1 MEKLLQPGRRRAEH
15 ATESER
21 KLASVTRELKA
32 WLDQNLDHVL
42 GTTIG
47 RMEKDFARVEEVVT
61 LVEREDYDA
70 RARLVDRISRVE
82 EALQRMDGASLERS
96 RAELRSVLYDFVGE
110 LQEDLRE
117 RDERLKDLA
126 DTFASFSRRALDR
139 LRTS

>member
-1 MEKLLQPGRRRAEH
+1 MRARGPR
-15 ATESER
+15 TELGSGAQQM
-21 KLASVTRELKA
+21 LISVRRELQS
-32 WLDQNLDHVL
+32 WLDHNLDHVL

-47 RMEKDFARVEEVVT
+47 RMEKDFARVEEVVD

-70 RARLVDRISRVE
+70 RARLVDRICRVE
-82 EALQRMDGASLERS
+82 EALQRMESSSVETS
-96 RAELRSVLYDFVGE
+96 RHELRTVLYDFVGE

-126 DTFASFSRRALDR
+126 DTFGSFTRRALDR